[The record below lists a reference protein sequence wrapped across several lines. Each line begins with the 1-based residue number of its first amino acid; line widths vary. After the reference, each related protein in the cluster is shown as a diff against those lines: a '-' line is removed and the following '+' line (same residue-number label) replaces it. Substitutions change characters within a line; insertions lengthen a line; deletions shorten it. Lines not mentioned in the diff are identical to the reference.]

1 MKLVC
6 EPLEMT
12 VVRWLMGGCVL
23 EKFKLVEER
32 LLSRDLR
39 GLFNLFCLGD
49 FDVVVSTIE
58 QLMNE
63 KRHLC
68 IGQLLLL
75 SN

>member
-1 MKLVC
+1 
-6 EPLEMT
+6 MT
-12 VVRWLMGGCVL
+12 VARWLMGGCVL
-23 EKFKLVEER
+23 EKFKLVGER

-39 GLFNLFCLGD
+39 GLFNSSCLGD

-63 KRHLC
+63 KRHLS

-75 SN
+75 LSN

>member
-1 MKLVC
+1 
-6 EPLEMT
+6 MT

-23 EKFKLVEER
+23 EKFKLVGER
-32 LLSRDLR
+32 LYTRERLERFIQLV
-39 GLFNLFCLGD
+39 
-49 FDVVVSTIE
+49 VVVSTIE

-63 KRHLC
+63 KRHFS